1 MDGTLAMLSTHSF
14 APGPPFPPPSLAA
27 RDSVTASHSTVTS
40 SGAFRAEA
48 PAAPLV
54 IRPLVSAA
62 DQRACIAFQREIW
75 GTTFDPVP
83 ASLLQVA
90 LHLGGVALGA
100 FDTQGNL
107 GGFVFGLTG
116 IDEHGK
122 VIHWSHMLAVRAHL
136 REAGLG
142 RRLKECQRQELAAR
156 HISEMYWTYDP
167 SIAKNAHFNLDILG
181 ARVVRY
187 VPDMY
192 GDTGS
197 PLHHGLATDR
207 LVVVCDT
214 ARAHEPV
221 SSVLDAD
228 DARIPVL
235 TIRPHAGDVLVV
247 VGGASLPRL
256 RLEIPSDF
264 GQLLAA
270 RPTEA
275 RAWHAATRDHFQW
288 ALGSGYS
295 VIGLRR
301 DLATGRSFYLLD
313 KATP

>member
-1 MDGTLAMLSTHSF
+1 
-14 APGPPFPPPSLAA
+14 
-27 RDSVTASHSTVTS
+27 VTASQSTLAS
-40 SGAFRAEA
+40 SGALRAEA
-48 PAAPLV
+48 HPSPLV

-62 DQRACIAFQREIW
+62 DQRACIALQREIW

-83 ASLLQVA
+83 ASLLHVV
-90 LHLGGVALGA
+90 LHVGGVALGA
-100 FDTQGNL
+100 FDAHGDL

-142 RRLKECQRQELAAR
+142 RRLKECQRQQLAGRQIA
-156 HISEMYWTYDP
+156 EMYWTYDP

-214 ARAHEPV
+214 SRPHEPV

-228 DARIPVL
+228 DARAPVL
-235 TIRPHAGDVLVV
+235 TIRPRAGDAIAV
-247 VGGASLPRL
+247 VGGATPPRL

-264 GQLLAA
+264 SQLLAE
-270 RPTEA
+270 RPAEA

-301 DLATGRSFYLLD
+301 DSATGRSFYLLD
-313 KATP
+313 KAAP

>member
-1 MDGTLAMLSTHSF
+1 MA
-14 APGPPFPPPSLAA
+14 
-27 RDSVTASHSTVTS
+27 S
-40 SGAFRAEA
+40 SGAFRAEPHA
-48 PAAPLV
+48 SPIT

-62 DQRACIAFQREIW
+62 DQRACIALQREIW

-83 ASLLQVA
+83 ASLLQVV
-90 LHLGGVALGA
+90 LHVGGIALGA
-100 FDTQGNL
+100 FDVQGEL

-122 VIHWSHMLAVRAHL
+122 IIHWSHMLAVRAQL

-142 RRLKECQRQELAAR
+142 RRLKECQRQELAERRIA
-156 HISEMYWTYDP
+156 EMYWTYDP
-167 SIAKNAHFNLDILG
+167 SIAKNAHFNLDVLG
-181 ARVVRY
+181 AKVVRY

-214 ARAHEPV
+214 SRPHEPV
-221 SSVLDAD
+221 SSVLDGP
-228 DARIPVL
+228 DAQTPVL
-235 TIRPHAGDVLVV
+235 TLRPHDGDVLTG
-247 VGGASLPRL
+247 VGDATPQRL

-264 GQLLAA
+264 SELLRE

-275 RAWHAATRDHFQW
+275 RAWHAATREHFQW
-288 ALGSGYS
+288 ALANGYS
-295 VIGLRR
+295 AIGLRR
-301 DLATGRSFYLLD
+301 DPATGRSFYLLA
-313 KATP
+313 KVTQ